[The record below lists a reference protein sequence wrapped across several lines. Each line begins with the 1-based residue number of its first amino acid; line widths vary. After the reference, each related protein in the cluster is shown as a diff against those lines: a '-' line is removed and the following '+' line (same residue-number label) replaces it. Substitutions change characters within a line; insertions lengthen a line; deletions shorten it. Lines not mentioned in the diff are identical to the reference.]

1 MACTTS
7 CGDRDAVVA
16 IDDLVSELASRVGK
30 TIPLRNDARYS
41 LNAPLTMVRVHPS
54 GALEDIG
61 RAWAFDL
68 GAQGLGMITDRVV
81 CTGDEMHVKLR
92 GLDGRDH
99 LVPMRVTH
107 TDRLFGNVYRIGGQF
122 MFAKPTAAAA

>member
-1 MACTTS
+1 MGSTS
-7 CGDRDAVVA
+7 SGERDAVVA
-16 IDDLVSELASRVGK
+16 IDALIGELAARVGR
-30 TIPLRNDARYS
+30 TIPLRNDARYP
-41 LNAPLTMVRVHPS
+41 LNAPLTMVHLRPGGGVEE
-54 GALEDIG
+54 LG

-68 GAQGLGMITDRVV
+68 GTQGLGMITDRVV

-99 LVPMRVTH
+99 LVPMRITH

-122 MFAKPTAAAA
+122 LLPKTAAAAA

>member
-16 IDDLVSELASRVGK
+16 IDDWVSELASRVGK
-30 TIPLRNDARYS
+30 LIPQRTDARY
-41 LNAPLTMVRVHPS
+41 PLSAQLTIGHVRS
-54 GALEDIG
+54 GVFEEVG

-68 GAQGLGMITDRVV
+68 GTQGLGMITDRVV

-122 MFAKPTAAAA
+122 LFAKAAAA

>member
-1 MACTTS
+1 MA
-7 CGDRDAVVA
+7 A
-16 IDDLVSELASRVGK
+16 IGALVNELAARVGK
-30 TIPLRNDARYS
+30 TIPLRNDARYP
-41 LNAPLTMVRVHPS
+41 LNAPLTMVRVRPG
-54 GALEDIG
+54 GAVEELG

-68 GAQGLGMITDRVV
+68 GTQGLGMITDHVV

-99 LVPMRVTH
+99 LVPMRITH

-122 MFAKPTAAAA
+122 LFARAAAAA

>member
-1 MACTTS
+1 MSCITS
-7 CGDRDAVVA
+7 GGEREAVVA
-16 IDDLVSELASRVGK
+16 IDDMVNELAARVGK
-30 TIPLRNDARYS
+30 TIPRRNDARYP
-41 LNAPLTMVRVHPS
+41 LNAPLTMGHLRT
-54 GALEDIG
+54 GGRFEEIG

-68 GAQGLGMITDRVV
+68 GTQGLGMITDRVV

-122 MFAKPTAAAA
+122 LLAKAAAA